1 MTAEASRKQ
10 ATAAVNSVMSQ
21 LLPGCSKINDDRS
34 GKHMRSKKANK
45 GSKAQLISR
54 DLKLAAR
61 VRDRDAHGIKK
72 KEHQT
77 RRKQIKAKLAL
88 EDQLDQ
94 RAKLQILKKHHEEG
108 TLTNKERKYLN
119 KVIGRNVRDLKSWD
133 MEDEAD
139 LQDLQDSIL
148 ENSGLG
154 KQSRRTKKGRKDF
167 KEGPSSKA
175 HTSDHRYAGLTPGLA
190 PVGLSDEEDSDVE

>member
-1 MTAEASRKQ
+1 MTVQSSRNQ
-10 ATAAVNSVMSQ
+10 ATAAVNSVLSQ
-21 LLPGCSKINDDRS
+21 LLPGCSKIKDDRS
-34 GKHMRSKKANK
+34 GKHMRSRNTNK

-54 DLKLAAR
+54 DLKLAAV

-72 KEHQT
+72 KVNQQ
-77 RRKQIKAKLAL
+77 RKKEIKAKLAL
-88 EDQLDQ
+88 QDQLDQ

-133 MEDEAD
+133 MEDETD

-148 ENSGLG
+148 ESSGVAEQG
-154 KQSRRTKKGRKDF
+154 RRTKKGRKDF

-190 PVGLSDEEDSDVE
+190 PVGLSDEEESDAE